1 MNIRLVITSNLFP
14 NNCLYYQHSLSS
26 LVAMFSRDS
35 RLLTLLTGAL
45 LLRHALGALESEIGD
60 GRKQISDKGWASASS
75 SPNATGSAALSGYN
89 ISQEWPGESISGWSL
104 DIKVMADVPSK
115 NVDDKFYT
123 GVTFSLSAPD
133 ELQTKL
139 DNGSTILQLDNSTNS
154 TWAVCMTII
163 TYLPEETIKDGYD
176 DDGSCYAMLGEKCVD
191 GLKDQSVSESSCALM
206 TPLPDECNQHLFQAT
221 SFCK

>member
-1 MNIRLVITSNLFP
+1 
-14 NNCLYYQHSLSS
+14 
-26 LVAMFSRDS
+26 MFSQDS

-45 LLRHALGALESEIGD
+45 LLRPTLGALEFEIGD
-60 GRKQISDKGWASASS
+60 GLKQISDKAWASASS
-75 SPNATGSAALSGYN
+75 SPNATGSVALSGYN
-89 ISQEWPGESISGWSL
+89 VSQEWPGESISGWSL

-123 GVTFSLSAPD
+123 GLTFSLSAPD
-133 ELQTKL
+133 ELQTKQ

-163 TYLPEETIKDGYD
+163 SHLPEETIKDGYD

-191 GLKDQSVSESSCALM
+191 ALKAQAVSESACGLKAL
-206 TPLPDECNQHLFQAT
+206 LPDGCDQRWFGAN